1 MTRHAAWHMWRLSE
15 AGDDNLGLA
24 CSDDGL
30 LIGRTPL
37 IEKRDGHF
45 AVREQRE
52 IERLLSRAYRSEI
65 SADRIMSGLATVARA
80 LNANDQCLAR
90 IAAVHLRVPDIPDR
104 NARYA
109 MEATDVLIKYARDEG
124 TGDGSNWNP
133 VLHPRA
139 GTPPNPGWFA
149 PTEGSSESFS
159 VRTAQNDDSSQ
170 RSDAS
175 SRPDD
180 DWVKLPPGDYIDELR
195 DFLEWLF
202 NAKPEE
208 EMAIRAEI
216 KRHYYD
222 VGDTFGGNALNAVL
236 SDVLEYGSDKE
247 WRQGLLDSYASYAK
261 TDPALMGV
269 IHGEAAGLVLANP
282 RMAAEAPEIAPAGS
296 AELPERSPALEPSRG
311 GRLGSAATRAQNA
324 EIAAELERNGFTITH
339 GGGQWS
345 EEYIRGSGP
354 GTLGGTYVDITAV
367 NRETR
372 AVTRVQ
378 TVDTLSDGRPTPRE
392 AAAADRI
399 RAKYP
404 NDVLIL
410 IPKRSTR

>member
-1 MTRHAAWHMWRLSE
+1 MWRLSE

-30 LIGRTPL
+30 FIGRTPL

-45 AVREQRE
+45 VTRQQHY
-52 IERLLSRAYRSEI
+52 IEWLLTCAYRSEVT
-65 SADRIMSGLATVARA
+65 ADRLMAGLATVARA

-90 IAAVHLRVPDIPDR
+90 IAAVHLRIPDLPDR
-104 NARYA
+104 DARDM
-109 MEATDVLIKYARDEG
+109 MEATDVLIKYTRDEG
-124 TGDGSNWNP
+124 SGGDSSWNP
-133 VLHPRA
+133 ELHPRT

-149 PTEGSSESFS
+149 PTEDSAHELSS
-159 VRTAQNDDSSQ
+159 VRTAQNDDPTR

-175 SRPDD
+175 ANPDD

-216 KRHYYD
+216 KRLYYD
-222 VGDTFGGNALNAVL
+222 VGDTFGGNALNAIF
-236 SDVLEYGSDKE
+236 SDVLEYGSNKE
-247 WRQGLLDSYASYAK
+247 WRQQLLDSYASYAK

-269 IHGEAAGLVLANP
+269 IHSVAAGLVLADP
-282 RMAAEAPEIAPAGS
+282 RIAAEAPEIAPAGS

-311 GRLGSAATRAQNA
+311 GRLGSAATRAHNA
-324 EIAAELERNGFTITH
+324 EIAAELERNGFTITN
-339 GGGQWS
+339 GGGQWP

-354 GTLGGTYVDITAV
+354 GTLGSTYVDITAV
-367 NRETR
+367 NRETG

-378 TVDTLSDGRPTPRE
+378 TVDTLSDGGPTPRE
-392 AAAADRI
+392 AASAARI
-399 RAKYP
+399 RAKFP